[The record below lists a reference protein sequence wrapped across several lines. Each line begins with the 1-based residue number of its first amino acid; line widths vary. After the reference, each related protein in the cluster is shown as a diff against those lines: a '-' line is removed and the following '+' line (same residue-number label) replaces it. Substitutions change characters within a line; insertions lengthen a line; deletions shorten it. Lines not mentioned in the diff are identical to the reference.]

1 MDAYKK
7 NLYSRKL
14 FDGMKVIIDK
24 MAQWKMQEEQ
34 NTGRAPK
41 DIFVMDAIGNILL
54 KQFNHVRY
62 NSA

>member
-1 MDAYKK
+1 
-7 NLYSRKL
+7 
-14 FDGMKVIIDK
+14 
-24 MAQWKMQEEQ
+24 MQEEQ

-41 DIFVMDAIGNILL
+41 YIFVMDAIGNILL